1 MIAQPIW
8 GKILLSKEILI
19 SEQARD
25 RLTEMNIK
33 SFLEPQETNWID

>member
-1 MIAQPIW
+1 MIAQPIL

-33 SFLEPQETNWID
+33 SFGVNIKKYQN